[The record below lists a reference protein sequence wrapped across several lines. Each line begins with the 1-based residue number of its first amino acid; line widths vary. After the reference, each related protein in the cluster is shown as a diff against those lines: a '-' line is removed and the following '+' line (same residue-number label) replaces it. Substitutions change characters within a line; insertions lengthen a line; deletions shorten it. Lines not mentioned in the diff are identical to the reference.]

1 MRKRNTL
8 ILVATIL
15 AMLVAGIVPASM
27 ILNSGGSKAAAAPA
41 GHFNAG
47 KAVGTSMRAA
57 TSIDESK
64 VPQATSAQLAAQ
76 HKTLPILGNQQKMA
90 AAKTLAKTGPANT
103 GTPQRSAPAAK
114 AGSGTF
120 TPGAQQTFNGQSD
133 TCGCAP
139 PDMAVAA
146 NDNYVVQAVNVSIAV
161 YNASNGNIIS
171 GWPKTWVSFFGVPNP
186 TGCSGAT
193 PFLSDPRL
201 FYEPNKARFWMT
213 ALEVE
218 NAFGANPGC
227 TFVSRY
233 WVAVSKTSNPTGG
246 WWVYAF
252 DMSLGSGNAA
262 DYTQA
267 GFDSTG
273 FYWSGNMFNAAG
285 TAYIGSNI
293 FGAPKRLMESGAGLT
308 YWHYSNPSWCNT
320 VCVNF
325 DTLQPALT
333 ETMNTGPRGEVFVST
348 WNIFGDP
355 EGHDCN
361 STACSGGTAL
371 VMSNIDNANGD
382 GPTLTGARFSGG
394 PSVLQPP
401 AGDSPGCPGCM
412 ETLDTRISG
421 QPVYSAGNVYFAFE
435 TRYNNGSQNVP
446 GVAFEEV
453 QVGMTDNHSG
463 CVSGDHCAD
472 IDGSSTFLLQ
482 SASQFYTGD
491 ADASFGAVMVNNN
504 GDIIM
509 VFEYSSGSVNP
520 EVAYVARRAT
530 FHGGN
535 FHDGGLILHSG
546 AGSSSGRWGDY
557 EAASYTGFYKD
568 QIWIAGEW
576 AQANGDWST
585 SIGRVN
591 FTSLYQS

>member
-1 MRKRNTL
+1 
-8 ILVATIL
+8 
-15 AMLVAGIVPASM
+15 
-27 ILNSGGSKAAAAPA
+27 
-41 GHFNAG
+41 
-47 KAVGTSMRAA
+47 
-57 TSIDESK
+57 
-64 VPQATSAQLAAQ
+64 
-76 HKTLPILGNQQKMA
+76 MA
-90 AAKTLAKTGPANT
+90 I
-103 GTPQRSAPAAK
+103 
-114 AGSGTF
+114 
-120 TPGAQQTFNGQSD
+120 
-133 TCGCAP
+133 
-139 PDMAVAA
+139 AA

-161 YNASNGNIIS
+161 YNTSNGSLVS

-186 TGCSGAT
+186 TGCTGAT

-233 WVAVSKTSNPTGG
+233 WVAVSKTNNPTGA
-246 WWVYAF
+246 WWVYSF
-252 DMSLGSGNAA
+252 DMSHGSGNAA

-267 GFDSTG
+267 GFDASG
-273 FYWSGNMFNAAG
+273 FYFAGNMFNAAG
-285 TAYIGSNI
+285 TAYIGSTYS
-293 FGAPKRLMESGAGLT
+293 GAPKRLMESGSSFT
-308 YWHYSNPSWCNT
+308 WYYFSNPSWSDT
-320 VCVNF
+320 VTVNL

-333 ETMNTGPRGEVFVST
+333 ETVNTGPRGETFVST

-361 STACSGGTAL
+361 TTACSGGVAL

-382 GPTLTGARFSGG
+382 PPKVSAARFSGG
-394 PSVLQPP
+394 PSELLSPD
-401 AGDSPGCPGCM
+401 GDTPGCSGCL

-435 TRYNNGSQNVP
+435 TRYNNGTQNVP
-446 GVAFEEV
+446 GIAFEEV
-453 QVGMTDNHSG
+453 QVGMTDNVSG
-463 CVSGDHCAD
+463 CVAGDHCAG
-472 IDGSSTFLLQ
+472 IDAANTFLLQ

-491 ADASFGAVMVNNN
+491 GDASFGALMVNNN

-509 VFEYSSGSVNP
+509 VFEYNSGSVNP
-520 EVAYVARRAT
+520 EVTYVARRAT
-530 FHGGN
+530 FHGAN
-535 FHDGGLILHSG
+535 FHDGGNILHSG
-546 AGSSSGRWGDY
+546 AGSASDRWGDY
-557 EAASYTGFYKD
+557 EAATYTGFYKD

-585 SIGRVN
+585 TIGRIN